1 MERLDKIVSNYTSF
15 SRSEVKKLIKEKRIK
30 VNNEF
35 VFKSDIKIDV
45 NFDKITIDNKIIQIK
60 EKIYLILNKPK
71 GYITAT
77 EDKSSATV
85 LDLISEEYK
94 ARNIFPVGR
103 LDKDTTGLLILTNDG
118 TFAHNITSPN
128 KNKSKVYI
136 ATLDTPITD
145 KMQLEFEKGVI
156 LNDGKCKPA
165 SLEIINEFTA
175 KVTITEGKYHQI
187 KRMFGCF
194 GAKVIELKRIQI
206 GNLKLPENLLE
217 GEYRE
222 LSDIEI
228 KDIIN

>member
-145 KMQLEFEKGVI
+145 KMKLEFEKGVI